1 MISTMLLGFL
11 FLQSVFSQTL
21 DGLMPWLL
29 IPSMTNRMRMIEK
42 NMMFEVLSFQKKDW
56 QQVMAWSKYVHD
68 KYSFPGVDCG
78 INMYMRY
85 SFNGQ
90 NILFQPNIFQNWMPA
105 LIHLFFITF
114 KTCQQNILKFSV
126 TLMKCE
132 NV

>member
-29 IPSMTNRMRMIEK
+29 IPSMTNRMRIIER

-78 INMYMRY
+78 INMLCNIHSMDRIFC
-85 SFNGQ
+85 FN
-90 NILFQPNIFQNWMPA
+90 LIFFKIEC
-105 LIHLFFITF
+105 LDTHVFFITF